1 MLDFH
6 GAVGGSLPAQR
17 PGELLLGSHFYV
29 GDFLDLHLGGGT
41 GVMPGLG
48 SPDWRMVAGLTIA
61 PVFDPALRDSDK
73 DGVADDRD
81 QCKMELEDRDGFKD
95 EDGCP
100 DPDND
105 KDQIPDDKDKCP
117 NDPEDDD
124 GYNDEDG
131 CPDPDNDGDGI
142 PDMNDHCP
150 LDPESM
156 NGHADLDGCPDEA
169 PTGNS
174 DGDAF
179 MDDVDRCP
187 YDAEDVDGY
196 ADDDGCPD
204 PDNDNDG
211 ILDTLDRCPNQREI
225 FNGVDDEDGCPED
238 QRVVV
243 EKDKIRITE
252 VIYFDTGKA
261 TIQSRSH
268 SLLDEIAATIQANPN
283 IKKIRIEGHTDA
295 QGNDSANLKLSQ
307 ARAESVRVYLIR
319 KGVAAERLDARG
331 FGESYPIASN
341 DTEAGRSQN
350 RRVEFM
356 ITDKD

>member
-1 MLDFH
+1 
-6 GAVGGSLPAQR
+6 
-17 PGELLLGSHFYV
+17 
-29 GDFLDLHLGGGT
+29 
-41 GVMPGLG
+41 
-48 SPDWRMVAGLTIA
+48 
-61 PVFDPALRDSDK
+61 
-73 DGVADDRD
+73 
-81 QCKMELEDRDGFKD
+81 MELEDRDGFKD

-100 DPDND
+100 ENDND
-105 KDQIPDDKDKCP
+105 KDQITDDKDKCP

-131 CPDPDNDGDGI
+131 CPEPDNDADGI

-150 LDPESM
+150 VDPESM
-156 NGHADLDGCPDEA
+156 NGHADMDGCPDEA

-196 ADDDGCPD
+196 SDEDGCPE

-211 ILDTLDRCPNQREI
+211 IADKMDRCPNQREI
-225 FNGVDDEDGCPED
+225 INGVDDEDGCPED

-268 SLLDEIAATIQANPN
+268 SLLDEIASTIQANPN

-295 QGNDSANLKLSQ
+295 QGNDLANLKLSQ
-307 ARAESVRVYLIR
+307 ARAESVRSYLIS
-319 KGVAAERLDARG
+319 KGVAAGRLDARG
-331 FGESYPIASN
+331 FGESYPITSN